1 MNAKQTVKKYIQLT
15 SILFLFVSIY
25 IFTPS
30 SVIAGTIFSAPS
42 YIGLSEGLIGYWSFN
57 DNDMAQSP
65 SNTFAMDRSG
75 NGNNG
80 KLKNMATS
88 SARVTGKIGQGLSF
102 DGTDDYV
109 DVGNKSDFNFGTS
122 NFSIAGWVK
131 TSSPNTENFI
141 SKRTV
146 CDNESFWETQI
157 QGPSPSER
165 GVELSVDQDNLGTNY
180 NNIIS
185 SPINDGNW
193 HHFAFTRVGATL
205 TVYIDGKFDTG
216 TPFGNP
222 KIGAGTANISNAG
235 TVLLAKGTCAS
246 QFSGSTDDVRVYN
259 RALSVAE
266 IQRLYRI
273 GATAKFGISNN
284 SGSLTQGLVGYWSFN
299 DNDMAQSPNNMFAL
313 DRSGSGNNGKL
324 KNMATSSA
332 RVTGKIGQGL
342 SFDGTNDFVSVTH
355 HSSIDL
361 TSALTVALWVKTTVA
376 DKWLVE
382 KRDSGQANG
391 WAINGN
397 SDGTFGFGIN
407 NGGTTQSITS
417 TSLINDGNW
426 HFLVGVL
433 DAGVVKLYFDMQ
445 SQGTPTGAPTTAASH
460 TGNLFIGKR
469 VNDTD
474 YHNGLIDDARVYNRA
489 LSVAE
494 IQRLYRIGAT
504 AKFGISNN
512 SGSLTQGLVGYWSF
526 NDNDMAQS
534 PNNMFALDRSGQGNN
549 GRLNNTATSSVR
561 VSGKIGQGL
570 SFDGSNDYVNIG
582 NSTTYYF
589 NGTLPFAI
597 SLWFKHNGNAR
608 AMISRYN
615 AGVVGNWEFFLTNS
629 GGVKLRALRE
639 ITPYT
644 ITGNTVLNSNTWYH
658 GVFLYDGVNMQLFL
672 NGERD
677 ATPVA
682 SGNISADQSN
692 LSVVIGSEPNNGVP
706 GQIFDGLIDD
716 VRVYNR
722 ALTADEIKRLYN
734 LGR

>member
-313 DRSGSGNNGKL
+313 DRSGK
-324 KNMATSSA
+324 
-332 RVTGKIGQGL
+332 
-342 SFDGTNDFVSVTH
+342 
-355 HSSIDL
+355 
-361 TSALTVALWVKTTVA
+361 
-376 DKWLVE
+376 
-382 KRDSGQANG
+382 
-391 WAINGN
+391 
-397 SDGTFGFGIN
+397 
-407 NGGTTQSITS
+407 
-417 TSLINDGNW
+417 
-426 HFLVGVL
+426 
-433 DAGVVKLYFDMQ
+433 
-445 SQGTPTGAPTTAASH
+445 
-460 TGNLFIGKR
+460 
-469 VNDTD
+469 
-474 YHNGLIDDARVYNRA
+474 
-489 LSVAE
+489 
-494 IQRLYRIGAT
+494 
-504 AKFGISNN
+504 
-512 SGSLTQGLVGYWSF
+512 
-526 NDNDMAQS
+526 
-534 PNNMFALDRSGQGNN
+534 GNN